1 MHEAWCWLSNNS
13 PQLQAVGSIFAVLV
27 AVALG
32 FVALRQ
38 ARAADAQARA
48 AKIQAEAARA
58 QVEAANRQIETSLI
72 IGDTQTSPNI
82 SITNGAGPGGVTFR
96 DSMAILNNGFGT
108 AHELKLRYRDESVNN
123 AITLQYDR
131 LVTDDSVGA
140 QFDLSRGVASGFRL
154 TYRTMFDSEY
164 ALEFEW
170 HPTNFVPL
178 NQKVRLVRR
187 GYHVSAIIS

>member
-1 MHEAWCWLSNNS
+1 MHELWCWLGNNS
-13 PQLQAVGSIFAVLV
+13 SQLQAVGSIAAVLV
-27 AVALG
+27 ALALG

-82 SITNGAGPGGVTFR
+82 SITNSCGPSGVTFR
-96 DSMAILNNGFGT
+96 NSMSILNNGFGT
-108 AHELKLRYRDESVNN
+108 AHELKLRYRDESVGN

-140 QFDLSRGVASGFRL
+140 QFDVGRGVASGFRL
-154 TYRTMFDSEY
+154 NYRTMFDSEY

-170 HPTNFVPL
+170 HPTDFVPL

-187 GYHVSAIIS
+187 GYPVSAIIS